1 MAYWCICKFVQYHK
15 YQTVKKKSEA
25 LRWGQILNIYFMS
38 FFSYLNANLNVKSRL
53 KIEHTH
59 THLSLTNIHIP
70 GRKLV
75 SNVIGHPNFYGD
87 VVSRAGK

>member
-1 MAYWCICKFVQYHK
+1 MGANVK
-15 YQTVKKKSEA
+15 YLFYV
-25 LRWGQILNIYFMS
+25 

-59 THLSLTNIHIP
+59 LSLTNIHIP

-75 SNVIGHPNFYGD
+75 SSNVIGHPNFYGD